1 MLSRLQN
8 KRLIAPQLWV
18 TRVGGDNHA
27 LESWANSHLQPSSL
41 VRLQSISSVSKRR
54 QFIKSRWLIQQVIL
68 SLYPETNT
76 ADIIEQKNA
85 APLIPLLSP
94 DYYFSLSHSVDWI
107 GFVLS
112 PDKVGIDIEKKR
124 DRKNQAALA
133 KTFMTA
139 AEYQL
144 YQTDEKLFYR
154 IWCLKEAAFKALSLE
169 DQTAGSFFKLDTAA
183 IFTQQHQHFI
193 ELTVSDYQLTVYQPS
208 AAIQQVDYFELSESI
223 SLDNPALG
231 KTPPPSWR
239 ESQTGN
245 SRRLN
250 ITRPALVNSR

>member
-1 MLSRLQN
+1 MLSRLEN

-27 LESWANSHLQPSSL
+27 LESRANGYLQPSSL
-41 VRLQSISSVSKRR
+41 VRLQSISSVKKRR
-54 QFIKSRWLIQQVIL
+54 QFITSRWLIQQAL
-68 SLYPETNT
+68 SALYPEANT

-85 APLIPLLSP
+85 APLIPMLSP

-107 GFVLS
+107 AFILS
-112 PDKVGIDIEKKR
+112 PDNVGVDIEKKR

-133 KTFMTA
+133 KTFMTD

-154 IWCLKEAAFKALSLE
+154 IWCLKEAVFKALTRE
-169 DQTAGSFFKLDTAA
+169 HQTAGSFFELDTAG
-183 IFTQQHQHFI
+183 IFAQQCQHVM

-208 AAIQQVDYFELSESI
+208 AAIQQIDYFELSEPM
-223 SLDNPALG
+223 LLG
-231 KTPPPSWR
+231 KTPAASWQER
-239 ESQTGN
+239 QTEN
-245 SRRLN
+245 FSRLN
-250 ITRPALVNSR
+250 ISSPALVNSR